1 MIQGARSND
10 SIRARIEALGT
21 SLSLPTVRK
30 ALGVLEGEHASQR
43 RGGVDELMD
52 IRVYEPGDEA
62 RHIDWRTSARVGR
75 PMVVQRERP
84 STSRVWLLLDIGR
97 EMTGSCPSGEPAY
110 EVAANALRMFAAL
123 SLRRSDDVSL
133 VFGDAASITR
143 VPFNGGFAQFERTL
157 DQALQRSWD
166 RPRNIDALLDYARRI
181 RDRQA
186 LIVLATDEHALRQRH
201 LEAIRRLAQTH
212 PMVFID
218 VATLNPFDSRTGRN
232 CPVYDGTSRRA
243 VPAFLSNARSR
254 DEVATHRAYLAA
266 ALNRELTRCGSHMI
280 RSDSSAA
287 MFEAFVRLVS
297 VTLAR
302 SGRNQLRSAAMP
314 ELRIGG

>member
-1 MIQGARSND
+1 MIQAHRSDD
-10 SIRARIEALGT
+10 SIRRKIESLGT

-84 STSRVWLLLDIGR
+84 STSRVWLLLDVGR
-97 EMTGSCPSGEPAY
+97 EMTGSCPSGEYAY

-123 SLRRSDDVSL
+123 SLRRADDVSL

-143 VPFNGGFAQFERTL
+143 IPFNGGFAQFEHTL
-157 DQALQRSWD
+157 DVALQRSWNH
-166 RPRNIDALLDYARRI
+166 PRNIDALLEYARHI
-181 RDRQA
+181 RDRRS
-186 LIVLATDEHALRQRH
+186 LIVLATDEHALGERH
-201 LEAIRRLAQTH
+201 LGTIRRLAQTH

-218 VATLNPFDSRTGRN
+218 VATLNPFERHTSAR
-232 CPVYDGTSRRA
+232 VFDGVSRRS
-243 VPAFLSNARSR
+243 VPAFLMDRRARE
-254 DEVATHRAYLAA
+254 EVDTHRAYVAA

-280 RSDSSAA
+280 RSASSAS
-287 MFEAFVRLVS
+287 MFDAFVRLVS
-297 VTLAR
+297 TAL
-302 SGRNQLRSAAMP
+302 SHSTRNQLRSATMP
-314 ELRIGG
+314 MPQVGS